1 MRAAVEEFE
10 LNTINAAKLDQ
21 PYTSQQEM
29 IRDTLAVVDYH
40 LFVYYRHHQWLGPDN
55 DMRNMLGLMV
65 SREEFEHNLSGQG
78 SGALSMV
85 AEAGERETLRNS
97 RDILASRLKHTP
109 ADAFPVMELVG
120 RFELTMFKWLSFMLI
135 YASQTDDRYEKMC
148 AYLQDDVLKKHP
160 TPMLCIHLFSEALES
175 PESYLSQF
183 SKTTVFGSLFDRS
196 AQEGVLLVRQE
207 VLDYLTGNPPMIGSG
222 MRLFSGTPDAI
233 MQTRFETAKAL
244 DVAMNT
250 GEKRAILLSGPAGC
264 GKCFQIQHLCTRRG
278 EACLFADMDAL
289 DHSPAA
295 VADAAFLARLFGAY
309 LCLYHLDGQTQ
320 DGNITVPPALMI
332 DAVRHLHITK
342 DALFLLSRQA
352 IHPSLGILAV
362 DVVMEPTTENQRA
375 ELFESCLE
383 HMNKEPD
390 VDAFELASKFCFEP
404 KQIVGACYQA
414 AGMASIHGKP
424 VDAPLIH
431 RCCYRQVMSKL
442 DELASPVKPN
452 FTWDDVVMPPQQ
464 KKLLQHACS
473 YVKYRHRVYQD
484 WGFDQRISY
493 GRGLSVLFAGVP
505 GTGKTMSAQVM
516 ANQLNME
523 MYKINISQIVSKY
536 IGETEKNLQAVFTE
550 AKKANCILFFDE
562 CDALFGKRSEVKD
575 AHDRNAN
582 VEVAYLLQQIEEHD
596 GVCVLAT
603 NLLQNI
609 DEAFMRRITY
619 VVRFPFP
626 DAQARKEI
634 YLRTIPKQTP
644 VEDDIDWDFIAEKF
658 ELSGGHIKNI
668 VLSAAFSAAEED
680 CPISM
685 RHMLNAAV
693 GEMKKNDIV
702 VVREELREYSDLL
715 DI

>member
-1 MRAAVEEFE
+1 MEAFEISSIDAAMM
-10 LNTINAAKLDQ
+10 DQ
-21 PYTSQQEM
+21 PYTAQQELLK
-29 IRDTLAVVDYH
+29 DTLAVIDYH

-65 SREEFEHNLSGQG
+65 TREEFEHNLSGSG
-78 SGALSMV
+78 SGALWQL
-85 AEAGERETLRNS
+85 ADDGEWESIQTGL
-97 RDILASRLKHTP
+97 DILVSRLKKTP
-109 ADAFPVMELVG
+109 QGAFPAMDLIE
-120 RFELTMFKWLSFMLI
+120 RFDLNEMKWLSFALT
-135 YASQTDDRYEKMC
+135 YASQIDDRYEKIC
-148 AYLQDDVLKKHP
+148 AYLQDDVTKKHP
-160 TPMLCIHLFSEALES
+160 TPMLCIHLFSEENTAAEVIL
-175 PESYLSQF
+175 PEF
-183 SKTTVFGSLFDRS
+183 SAGKVFGSLFDHS
-196 AQEGVLLVRQE
+196 AQDGLLVLRRE
-207 VLDYLTGNPPMIGSG
+207 VLEYLSGNEPAIINGIQ
-222 MRLFSGTPDAI
+222 LFSGRPDGM
-233 MQTRFETAKAL
+233 MQTRFETARAL
-244 DVAMNT
+244 DNAMNT

-264 GKCFQIQHLCTRRG
+264 GKRFQIQHLCSRRG
-278 EACLFADMDAL
+278 EKCVFADMDAL
-289 DHSPAA
+289 DHSPQA

-309 LCLYHLDGQTQ
+309 LCIYHLDSTTAEG
-320 DGNITVPPALMI
+320 GIGVPPALMI
-332 DAVRHLHITK
+332 DAIRRIHPVK
-342 DALFLLSRQA
+342 DAVFLLSQQA

-362 DVVMEPTTENQRA
+362 DIVMEPCTENQRS
-375 ELFESCLE
+375 ELFDACLE
-383 HMNKEPD
+383 LMDTAED
-390 VDAFELASKFCFEP
+390 VDAYELASKFCFEP

-414 AGMASIHGKP
+414 AGMARIQGTK
-424 VDAPLIH
+424 VNAELIH

-442 DELASPVKPN
+442 DELASRVKPN
-452 FTWDDVVMPPQQ
+452 FTWDDVVMPAQQ

-473 YVKYRHRVYQD
+473 YVKYRHKVYQD
-484 WGFDQRISY
+484 WGFDKRISY

-516 ANQLNME
+516 AKQLNME

-644 VEDDIDWDFIAEKF
+644 MDDDIDWDFIAEKF

-668 VLSAAFSAAEED
+668 VLSAAFSAAAED
-680 CPISM
+680 QPINM

-702 VVREELREYSDLL
+702 VVREELREYADLL
-715 DI
+715 DL